1 MAQIKTDTSDMVS
14 TEMRD
19 RTYEVYGDPD
29 PEVFDEYI
37 NTNVANRNDPRNS
50 RLAFLKK
57 NKILIL
63 SILVATFSSGALLIG
78 LPVGLLAPSCENI
91 GRIKL

>member
-1 MAQIKTDTSDMVS
+1 MVS

-29 PEVFDEYI
+29 QEDFDEYI
-37 NTNVANRNDPRNS
+37 NTNVANRNEPRNS

-57 NKILIL
+57 NKIFIL
-63 SILVATFSSGALLIG
+63 SILFAAFSFGALLIG
-78 LPVGLLAPSCENI
+78 VPVGLLAPSCENI
-91 GRIKL
+91 GRVKI